1 MPDIN
6 KTSVREE
13 LDRLKT
19 DFQKQ
24 SDAGIISEESR
35 LLIQSLF
42 TLLNLIVAIFLEKTT
57 TKTNKNSS
65 KPSSQTD
72 KDDTALSSPGSKKK
86 GKIEKNARSK
96 FDKNKSKNTFLVIAR
111 CPHDQF

>member
-13 LDRLKT
+13 LDRLQT
-19 DFQKQ
+19 DFRQQ
-24 SDAGIISEESR
+24 SDAGKISEESR

-57 TKTNKNSS
+57 TKTNKNAS

-86 GKIEKNARSK
+86 GKIEKNEAACNPR
-96 FDKNKSKNTFLVIAR
+96 KSI
-111 CPHDQF
+111 